1 MCPLARHVIVVR
13 TVGMETRAEGLW
25 AREAWASVAVIRR
38 MLRHAAG
45 ATRRRRAI
53 VECTRQRDA
62 LAAASCKL
70 RCELVGIPPQERR
83 DWPYTQGP
91 PPRTDDEPHVS
102 MAA

>member
-53 VECTRQRDA
+53 
-62 LAAASCKL
+62 
-70 RCELVGIPPQERR
+70 
-83 DWPYTQGP
+83 
-91 PPRTDDEPHVS
+91 
-102 MAA
+102 